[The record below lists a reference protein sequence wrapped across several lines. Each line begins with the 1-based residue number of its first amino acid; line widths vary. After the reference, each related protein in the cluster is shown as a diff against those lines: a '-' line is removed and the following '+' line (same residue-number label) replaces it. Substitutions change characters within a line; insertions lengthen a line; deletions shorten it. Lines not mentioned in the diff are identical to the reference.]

1 MIVLALGPLT
11 NLATALEARPG
22 LKDGILKVVFAG
34 SPTDESWNVRYDPAA
49 LEAVQAA
56 GLEVDF
62 VVSEGRGALKPEAW
76 STGPLAFGAGTS
88 VGENFVTK
96 LLSTDRVREHYL
108 QRFER
113 YYDELALMYLVDE
126 TLFWGKGRND
136 YWIPNNRA
144 GINNLLTQLLVDG
157 RQGKDRVVFVEGSL
171 PDGVLRKDVRDRKA
185 RIIEKNGQTEWF
197 AQLLMNEMHEHLG
210 AYSVIGVKMGLRA
223 AELLNAPQHGMR
235 VISHIKPG
243 PPASC
248 LNDGVIVA
256 TGCTPG
262 RALYSYEPREPAT
275 IAVSF
280 ECNDRLITLEL
291 KKNYR
296 LKIRNRIK
304 ELLEKHTLEDHE
316 YWHGVRES
324 GLDIWENWHR
334 RDLFDLIEIQNAQP

>member
-1 MIVLALGPLT
+1 
-11 NLATALEARPG
+11 
-22 LKDGILKVVFAG
+22 
-34 SPTDESWNVRYDPAA
+34 
-49 LEAVQAA
+49 
-56 GLEVDF
+56 
-62 VVSEGRGALKPEAW
+62 
-76 STGPLAFGAGTS
+76 
-88 VGENFVTK
+88 
-96 LLSTDRVREHYL
+96 
-108 QRFER
+108 
-113 YYDELALMYLVDE
+113 MYLVDE
-126 TLFWGKGRND
+126 TLFWGKGSDD
-136 YWIPNNRA
+136 YWVPNSRA
-144 GINNLLTQLLVDG
+144 GINNLFTRLLIDG

-171 PDGVLRKDVRDRKA
+171 PDGVLQKDVRDRKA
-185 RIIEKNGQTEWF
+185 GIIEKNGQTEWF

-280 ECNDRLITLEL
+280 ECNGRRIMLEL
-291 KKNYR
+291 KEEYR

-334 RDLFDLIEIQNAQP
+334 RDLFEVIEIQNAQP